1 MNVLEFKKKLLKA
14 RNGIEQETAKTIL
27 KFEEVIIDLV
37 REKQLF
43 DKGIDGKGKKLKPD
57 YTPFTVAVKKIK
69 GDRFNHVTLFDTGAL
84 YKSFT
89 TDYGSFQLE
98 IFPTD
103 QKADEL
109 MRKYGDDIFSM
120 TVANQKELNFKII
133 LPELQKFVKR
143 TIQ

>member
-1 MNVLEFKKKLLKA
+1 MNPLEFQKKLIKA
-14 RNGIEQETAKTIL
+14 RNGIEQETAKIIL
-27 KFEEVIIDLV
+27 KFEEVIIDLI

-43 DKGIDGKGKKLKPD
+43 DKGIDGKGKRIKPE
-57 YTPFTVAVKKIK
+57 YSPFTVAFKKIK
-69 GDRFNHVTLFDTGAL
+69 GDKSDHVTLFDTGAL

-98 IFPTD
+98 VFPTD
-103 QKADEL
+103 QKSDEL